1 MIMHKN
7 PMSLVAHSLGLGS
20 KYARTIRN
28 GIICLGCHQESQTTC
43 SNRCWGIT
51 ERGKRGKWETGER
64 MRPEKQGYRGRIK
77 LPGDHKLP
85 PFPLLP
91 GDEPRP
97 WLFFSPSLSF
107 CVPLTSPFHFSVK
120 NEYKFFSDLRS
131 NEIIKNSEALR
142 VCSWDES
149 SHALHCYWLTAPLQN
164 INLKEM

>member
-1 MIMHKN
+1 MPPRELNNLLQQMLRHNRERQERK
-7 PMSLVAHSLGLGS
+7 MRDCGEGMRSRERQ
-20 KYARTIRN
+20 AR
-28 GIICLGCHQESQTTC
+28 
-43 SNRCWGIT
+43 
-51 ERGKRGKWETGER
+51 ET
-64 MRPEKQGYRGRIK
+64 KGYRGRIK
-77 LPGDHKLP
+77 LPEDHKLP

-97 WLFFSPSLSF
+97 SLFFSPSLSF
-107 CVPLTSPFHFSVK
+107 CVPLTSHFHFSVK

-131 NEIIKNSEALR
+131 NEIINCSEALR